1 MELIFD
7 KYNFSLKNNSI
18 NTIMG
23 SGINFNKL
31 EDACLYNQN
40 IGIIIQPVIN
50 EILFKTVL
58 EELTNSFEQSNH
70 IDSKIISNYYFR

>member
-40 IGIIIQPVIN
+40 IGR
-50 EILFKTVL
+50 F
-58 EELTNSFEQSNH
+58 H
-70 IDSKIISNYYFR
+70 I